1 MEVIAP
7 VFFQVFSIMALIL
20 PVSGG
25 IFALF
30 LLYRGV
36 KALEGIRDTLE
47 KFAGGQNPKN
57 EEHPD
62 EQN

>member
-7 VFFQVFSIMALIL
+7 VFFQVFSIMAIIL

-47 KFAGGQNPKN
+47 KFAGGAKPEK
-57 EEHPD
+57 
-62 EQN
+62 

>member
-7 VFFQVFSIMALIL
+7 VFFQIFSIMAIIL

-36 KALEGIRDTLE
+36 KALEGIREALE
-47 KFAGGQNPKN
+47 KSAGDQKTKK
-57 EEHPD
+57 EEPRD
-62 EQN
+62 ELN